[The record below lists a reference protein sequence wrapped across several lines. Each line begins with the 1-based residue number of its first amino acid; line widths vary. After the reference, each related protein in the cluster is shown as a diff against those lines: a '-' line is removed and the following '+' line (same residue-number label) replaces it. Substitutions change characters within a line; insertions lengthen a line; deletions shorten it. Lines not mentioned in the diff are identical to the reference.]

1 MKDQAK
7 AMWRQRWFRW
17 FVAFLG
23 WSCVALFFAS
33 QTYIAYKYS
42 GGEAH
47 WGIVLKINLCQWY
60 AWGLL
65 APGIIWLSRR
75 YPLEH
80 GRWMSSTGVHLAA
93 SICVALV
100 KWQLDNLLRH
110 YLLGFQRS
118 TSLVFV
124 FHQSLVTYWLLVGAA
139 QTYHYYQGYR
149 QGELRAAQL
158 NTQLAQAQLQA
169 LRTQIHPHFLFN
181 TLNAISTLVHNDPE
195 AADRMIARLSD
206 LLRLTLENIGV
217 QEVPLAQELE
227 FLERYLEIERTRFAD
242 RLNVRMDIAPETL
255 DGCTP
260 YLILQPLVE
269 NAIRHGIAVRSSAGC
284 IVVTAKRNDGQLVL
298 VVADDGPGMTSS
310 GKGAK
315 DGVGISNTRARLE
328 KLYGT
333 AQHFEVMN
341 SEHGGVVATL
351 TFPFRIAVASED
363 ATAKKEAR

>member
-1 MKDQAK
+1 MRDQAK
-7 AMWRQRWFRW
+7 TIWRQRWFRW
-17 FVAFLG
+17 GVALLG
-23 WSCVALFFAS
+23 WSCIALFFAS
-33 QTYIAYKYS
+33 QTYISYKYS

-47 WGIVLKINLCQWY
+47 WGVILKINLCQWY

-75 YPLEH
+75 FPLER
-80 GRWMSSTGVHLAA
+80 GRWASSLGIHLVA

-100 KWQLDNLLRH
+100 KWQLDNH
-110 YLLGFQRS
+110 LLGFQGS
-118 TSLVFV
+118 ISLVFV

-139 QTYHYYQGYR
+139 QAYHYYQGYR
-149 QGELRAAQL
+149 QGELRSAEL
-158 NTQLAQAQLQA
+158 GTQLAQAQLQA
-169 LRTQIHPHFLFN
+169 LRMQIHPHFLFN

-195 AADRMIARLSD
+195 AADRMIARLSK

-242 RLNVRMDIAPETL
+242 RLNVRMGIAPETL

-284 IVVTAKRNDGQLVL
+284 IVVTAKRDNDHLVL
-298 VVADDGPGMTSS
+298 VVADDGPGMASS
-310 GKGAK
+310 NSGAI
-315 DGVGISNTRARLE
+315 GVGISNTQARLE

-333 AQHFEVMN
+333 AQRFEVRN
-341 SEHGGVVATL
+341 AEHGGVVATL
-351 TFPFRIAVASED
+351 CCNSHSPLRLQLHFRSC
-363 ATAKKEAR
+363 